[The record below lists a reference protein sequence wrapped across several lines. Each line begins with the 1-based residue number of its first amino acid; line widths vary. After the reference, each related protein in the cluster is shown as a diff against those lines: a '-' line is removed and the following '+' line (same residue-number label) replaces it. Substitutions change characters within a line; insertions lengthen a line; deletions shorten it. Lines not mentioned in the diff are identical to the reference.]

1 MAAAVACLDEVCEAI
16 DRIVGREQR
25 MLAMRSA
32 GCSRVAVRR
41 ENAIAAV
48 RGVEGVRNEKVVV
61 EKVST
66 LHGRDGRSFVQVQAG
81 PASSAAK
88 LPWISPHF
96 GLTKRLASLVTPS

>member
-16 DRIVGREQR
+16 DRIAGRELR

-48 RGVEGVRNEKVVV
+48 KGVEGVRKVRVVV
-61 EKVST
+61 EEVSD
-66 LHGRDGRSFVQVQAG
+66 LHWRDGGSFV
-81 PASSAAK
+81 
-88 LPWISPHF
+88 
-96 GLTKRLASLVTPS
+96 